1 MCSITLTS
9 VSRQTALTAAR
20 ATARSPASLPMRSCG
35 RSRLERGS
43 RSEFVI
49 RFKNP
54 GEPKGSPN
62 FLRGRYLD
70 ARVPRICLLLADVG
84 LFDSDRISQYK
95 SRSGAISM
103 AGGLHLPAFGRCRA
117 LFSFSPTPSVQV

>member
-20 ATARSPASLPMRSCG
+20 ATARSPASLPMRSCA

-43 RSEFVI
+43 RSELVI
-49 RFKNP
+49 RFGKQ

-70 ARVPRICLLLADVG
+70 AKVPHICPALADVG
-84 LFDSDRISQYK
+84 LFDSDRISQHK
-95 SRSGAISM
+95 SRSDAISIAQHVS
-103 AGGLHLPAFGRCRA
+103 AGLKSRVH
-117 LFSFSPTPSVQV
+117 